1 MSPTV
6 PEFFCLFVLVI
17 PTNETSKTNAVLRV
31 CLWRDVYERDPLEI
45 IQKVCPSTKFSTDF
59 TPEYFD

>member
-1 MSPTV
+1 MSHTV

-17 PTNETSKTNAVLRV
+17 TTNETSKANAVLRV
-31 CLWRDVYERDPLEI
+31 CLGRDMYETDALEI
-45 IQKVCPSTKFSTDF
+45 IQKVCLSAKFSTDF